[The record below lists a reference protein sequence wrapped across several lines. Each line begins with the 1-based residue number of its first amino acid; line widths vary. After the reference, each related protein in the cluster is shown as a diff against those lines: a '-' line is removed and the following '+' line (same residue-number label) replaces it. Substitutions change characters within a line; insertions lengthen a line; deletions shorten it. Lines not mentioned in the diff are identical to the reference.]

1 MFTIIAQ
8 KTTTSAATTSRI
20 ERKRRASSL
29 IARAEPAK
37 PKLKKA
43 VSLSFSF
50 LLRRKRVTRIFGC
63 TIETNARDF
72 LSLYLSLSFNQNR
85 RILRLVVAVREA
97 TATSRRLRTRS
108 KSAKVRVLEKK
119 EDDDLISFCS
129 FSNPSHHFYTRCCF
143 SDFALH
149 FFSLILHT
157 RALLLLLFC
166 LHARDVARTRADIY
180 ISLFERNTRTGLE
193 GKKLEACYA
202 QYGCDINIV
211 TDHYAK
217 VAGVEKKSQDEK

>member
-108 KSAKVRVLEKK
+108 KSAKVRVLEK
-119 EDDDLISFCS
+119 
-129 FSNPSHHFYTRCCF
+129 R
-143 SDFALH
+143 
-149 FFSLILHT
+149 
-157 RALLLLLFC
+157 R
-166 LHARDVARTRADIY
+166 
-180 ISLFERNTRTGLE
+180 
-193 GKKLEACYA
+193 
-202 QYGCDINIV
+202 
-211 TDHYAK
+211 
-217 VAGVEKKSQDEK
+217 

>member
-72 LSLYLSLSFNQNR
+72 LSLSLSLSLFQSKQ
-85 RILRLVVAVREA
+85 EDF
-97 TATSRRLRTRS
+97 TAGGGGARGYCDVEEIKNAIKECEGTR
-108 KSAKVRVLEKK
+108 
-119 EDDDLISFCS
+119 F
-129 FSNPSHHFYTRCCF
+129 
-143 SDFALH
+143 
-149 FFSLILHT
+149 
-157 RALLLLLFC
+157 
-166 LHARDVARTRADIY
+166 
-180 ISLFERNTRTGLE
+180 
-193 GKKLEACYA
+193 GKKKMM
-202 QYGCDINIV
+202 I
-211 TDHYAK
+211 
-217 VAGVEKKSQDEK
+217 